1 MNAHLK
7 AIKKKH
13 QALRDIARADLE
25 TYITSQVAIG
35 EHSDIGVE
43 IEKKVEVIA
52 HHNEVVETIKSIK
65 HNKCATNRKRAKKK

>member
-25 TYITSQVAIG
+25 TYLTSQVAIG
-35 EHSDIGVE
+35 EHSELVAE
-43 IEKKVEVIA
+43 IEKKIEIIA
-52 HHNEVVETIKSIK
+52 HHNEVVETIKYIK
-65 HNKCATNRKRAKKK
+65 HN